1 MPNHIPLEDYSKEAK
16 SPVFRLVAKPT
27 FAPVDLNL
35 KFLAEDGWSASTD
48 RIRFYI
54 QQEQRAQPEHP
65 LAKLIGS
72 VPPHLLIRR
81 YDREED
87 CLAVL
92 RIFLDGTIEILSND
106 SEFATRHLQG
116 MFLECP
122 PSFHAADELSTAED
136 WLTDPTII
144 ATFTGLVVS
153 ALGWDSHHSIPPA
166 LEHSLDEARRAL
178 EIANYRSCVVMCR
191 RSLEALLKFAFPR
204 LLGRDPLDNRG
215 HTLSLNSMIQEFRN
229 AAKIPVHLLHI
240 ADSLRVLGNVPGA
253 HAAEIEGY
261 RFSRYDAEF
270 AIGAIGYFVDQY
282 FSKIDTEVGQYYTL
296 TIDLSEHELESTKEA

>member
-1 MPNHIPLEDYSKEAK
+1 MPKHIPLQEYTKEVK
-16 SPVFRLVAKPT
+16 SPVFRLTAKPT
-27 FAPVDLNL
+27 FAPVDVNL

-48 RIRFYI
+48 RIRFHFQRE
-54 QQEQRAQPEHP
+54 QQAQPTHP
-65 LAKLIGS
+65 IAKLIAS
-72 VPPHLLIRR
+72 MPPHLLIRR

-87 CLAVL
+87 CVATL

-106 SEFATRHLQG
+106 SEFATRYLRG
-116 MFLECP
+116 TFLECP
-122 PSFHAADELSTAED
+122 PSFHGSDELAIAVE
-136 WLTDPTII
+136 WITD
-144 ATFTGLVVS
+144 ATVVAMFTGLVVS

-166 LEHSLDEARRAL
+166 LEHSLEEARRAL

-204 LLGRDPLDNRG
+204 LLGRDPLDRHG
-215 HTLSLNSMIQEFRN
+215 HTLSLNSMIQDFRN
-229 AAKIPVHLLHI
+229 TGKIPVHLLHI

-296 TIDLSEHELESTKEA
+296 TIDLSEHEPESTNEA

>member
-1 MPNHIPLEDYSKEAK
+1 M
-16 SPVFRLVAKPT
+16 
-27 FAPVDLNL
+27 
-35 KFLAEDGWSASTD
+35 
-48 RIRFYI
+48 
-54 QQEQRAQPEHP
+54 Q
-65 LAKLIGS
+65 
-72 VPPHLLIRR
+72 PHLLIRR

-106 SEFATRHLQG
+106 SEFATRYLRG
-116 MFLECP
+116 VFLECP
-122 PSFHAADELSTAED
+122 PSFHDKGELETITE
-136 WLTDPTII
+136 WITDPT
-144 ATFTGLVVS
+144 VVAMFS
-153 ALGWDSHHSIPPA
+153 GIVAGALGWESHHSIPPA
-166 LEHSLDEARRAL
+166 LEHSLEEARRAL

-204 LLGRDPLDNRG
+204 LLGHDPLDHRS

-296 TIDLSEHELESTKEA
+296 TIDLGQDASSTENGPNKAIQRTASRAEHGGSAQERVDAGWPGG